1 MERGTGR
8 GYEGQRMHMRSDP
21 SGAAR
26 FGESSEADALL
37 VRLRACLAG
46 ALAART
52 AARGDHDLNPDME
65 RSGALTPAAVLIPV
79 VAARD
84 VPWVLFTKRALGLA
98 DHAGEISFPG
108 GRIEAGDSDAVA
120 AALRETEE
128 ELGLPRA
135 GIEVLGALDTYETR
149 TGFRV
154 SPIVAIVRPPLVL
167 HPDAREVAAVIQVPL
182 AHLLDPANH
191 RREEYEAGGRLRR
204 FHAIVYGEH
213 VIWGATAGMI
223 MNLCDCIRAK

>member
-1 MERGTGR
+1 MDGKSDHTGTALR
-8 GYEGQRMHMRSDP
+8 
-21 SGAAR
+21 A
-26 FGESSEADALL
+26 ESSESDALL
-37 VRLRACLAG
+37 ARLRACLAAG
-46 ALAART
+46 RAARA
-52 AARGDHDLNPDME
+52 AARGDRDLNPDME
-65 RSGALTPAAVLIPV
+65 RHGALAPAAVLVPV

-108 GRIEAGDSDAVA
+108 GRIEAGDTDPVS

-128 ELGLPRA
+128 ELGVPRA
-135 GIEVLGALDTYETR
+135 GVEVLGALDDYETR

-154 SPIVAIVRPPLVL
+154 SPIVGIVRPPLVL
-167 HPDAREVAAVIQVPL
+167 RPDPREVAAVIQVPL

-191 RREEYEAGGRLRR
+191 RREEREAGGRIRR

-223 MNLCDCIRAK
+223 VNLCDWFKAG